1 MTRHAI
7 LLPLVLAMVGCG
19 DDADVVAGRGVITE
33 TTNGVT
39 ARGRVLGPGN
49 TKLVMGEVRAVR
61 ADNTPEAWNGVPR
74 SRDSLDAAGYFEID
88 RLDAASWDLVAVAK
102 DASGREVLSRI
113 GFTVSPG
120 EASVLLP
127 DLSAAPASRLAG
139 TYAANDSVV
148 ATLPMGWR
156 LRATPRGL
164 GVWVFLDST
173 GGWSFPGVPSGTYRV
188 RIEKVDGTPG
198 NETVLQ
204 EFDAIAP

>member
-1 MTRHAI
+1 MKRLAI
-7 LLPLVLAMVGCG
+7 LLPLAVALVGCG
-19 DDADVVAGRGVITE
+19 DDGDGVAGRGVITE
-33 TTNGVT
+33 TTNGVVAT
-39 ARGRVLGPGN
+39 GRVLGPDSRP
-49 TKLVMGEVRAVR
+49 LASGEVRAVR
-61 ADNTPEAWNGVPR
+61 ADDTPEAWNGVPR

-88 RLDAASWDLVAVAK
+88 RLDAARWELVAVAK
-102 DASGREVLSRI
+102 DASGREVLSRV
-113 GFTVSPG
+113 GFLVSQG
-120 EASVLLP
+120 DSRLVLP

-139 TYAANDSVV
+139 TYAAYDSVV

-173 GGWSFPGVPSGTYRV
+173 GSWAFEGVPSGTYRV

-204 EFDAIAP
+204 EFDALAP